1 MVTEGQTFTL
11 TAAVSDDLDPAPT
24 SPRVLS
30 VTSDEAIDGTG
41 DGHTSPE
48 AACQQRLTMTQRYMH
63 RTARATARSGCMIDE
78 RLD

>member
-41 DGHTSPE
+41 DGHASPDWHVTGDMS
-48 AACQQRLTMTQRYMH
+48 LNL
-63 RTARATARSGCMIDE
+63 RAERSGSGSGRCT
-78 RLD
+78 R